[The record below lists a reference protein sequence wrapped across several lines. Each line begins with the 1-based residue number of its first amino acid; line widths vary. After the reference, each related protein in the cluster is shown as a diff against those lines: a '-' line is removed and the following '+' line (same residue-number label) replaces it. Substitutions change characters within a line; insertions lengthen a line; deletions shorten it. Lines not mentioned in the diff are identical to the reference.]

1 MFKDRFLIMTIDT
14 SCKTTA
20 CGLVLDGV
28 TIADF
33 SVCDNK
39 THSVKLMPLIDK
51 ALNYCGAIIENV
63 DLIAVTNGPGSYT
76 GLRIGVVTAKTFA
89 YINHIPV
96 IGVNTLDALA
106 HGFICGE
113 QVLTVPVIDA
123 RNTRVYTTCYLGSE
137 QIFDYNAL
145 TITELCSFVTND
157 NKINKDST
165 SVILCGDGLTEANKM
180 IIDQLLPGYNLFYKD
195 IIAPTPA
202 SIAAI
207 AMNEYTKSGSDSSMY
222 TGEKLGVNYM
232 KKYNAVI

>member
-1 MFKDRFLIMTIDT
+1 MFQNKFLVMTIDT

-28 TIADF
+28 TVADF
-33 SVCDNK
+33 SVCDSK

-51 ALNYCGAIIENV
+51 ALSYCGAAIENV

-89 YINHIPV
+89 YVNDIPV

-106 HGFICGE
+106 HEYLCGD
-113 QVLTVPVIDA
+113 QVLTVPLIDA
-123 RNTRVYTTCYLGSE
+123 RNTRVYTACYMGNTK
-137 QIFDYNAL
+137 IFDYSAL
-145 TITELCSFVTND
+145 SVAELCSYIDSDKTID
-157 NKINKDST
+157 KDKI
-165 SVILCGDGLTEANKM
+165 SVVFCGDGLNEANTL
-180 IIDQLLPGYNLFYKD
+180 IINQLLSAYNLSYKEC
-195 IIAPTPA
+195 IAPQA
-202 SIAAI
+202 AAIAAI
-207 AMNEYTKSGSDSSMY
+207 AMEEYIESGSDKNMY